1 MATFPRA
8 VPTSTPDTGL
18 HLRNVTSQQREP
30 GWARPVGH
38 APPGTSRPDTI
49 RVRVH
54 GEALQLLLQRCL
66 EGPPHPL
73 PAQPGRLQ
81 EARLQKRSLLPA
93 WLALE
98 LTLLLVAVRPLIIT
112 LVQFMKMKQSGNR
125 LSCVRPFATPWT
137 VARQAPLSV
146 GFSRQQHWSGL
157 PCPFF
162 QGSSRP
168 RNWTS
173 FPAS

>member
-8 VPTSTPDTGL
+8 VRTSTPDTSL
-18 HLRNVTSQQREP
+18 HLGDVTSQQREP
-30 GWARPVGH
+30 GWARPVGR

-54 GEALQLLLQRCL
+54 SEALQLLLHRCL
-66 EGPPHPL
+66 EGPPHPD

-98 LTLLLVAVRPLIIT
+98 LTLLLVAVRPPIIT

-125 LSCVRPFATPWT
+125 LSCVRPFAIPWT

-157 PCPFF
+157 PCPFS

-173 FPAS
+173 SPAS